1 MQYLKVQYARTD
13 VLAKTTETYTK
24 ESKSSSNSFQSI
36 LNSLQSQ
43 TNNNKIDSKQTSF
56 QKENSTDANIN
67 SSVSKEEKRE
77 DNKKDIPQISIKKEK
92 AQGKEVEEPVQVE
105 TENNHVYML
114 IDLSASE
121 IDNSDPLKNLALDE
135 ENNNIEFISDS
146 SLESVTEQLAP
157 ESTEL
162 EEMASEIA
170 ANSSTEI
177 VNPKQTSEEKA
188 IAPSEMA
195 VENEPI
201 TPKDNFKENSEIK
214 FAKNSFGKTE
224 KSDTVSDNKKVFT
237 VFDERTVPAQEEE
250 KKVIS
255 EVKNLKGSSEQHQ
268 NTQASMISENINANI
283 LSTNDQSASATG
295 STFQQM
301 LSQQIQQNAP
311 EFAKA
316 GTIILKDQNSGS
328 INMVLR
334 PESLGNVKISLQLT
348 DKNIS
353 GHIIVQSK
361 EAMEAFKENLDLLRH
376 SFQENGFENAQLSL
390 SLADSSSENQFAQNQ
405 SGNDGQLVAG
415 RAYKEYGQSGEESI
429 TSTDS
434 SQYSS
439 SGEYQIDVVA

>member
-415 RAYKEYGQSGEESI
+415 RAYKEYGQSGEENI